1 MLHFFILDARH
12 DYKTFLLD
20 KDKLIRLLDNK
31 RREEEEDKLLE
42 SSATLAKSVDVT
54 ATISKK
60 NIKHKKSS
68 KSNCPS
74 AAQPTS
80 GPEPTLSI
88 TSRNYQNQ
96 KAEKLRLYQI
106 TMLHE
111 LVDNHLINIDDLLEI
126 IVCMPDINQQYI
138 DRYRQRYRRRF
149 EIVNDL
155 ASVDKRVEVE
165 KTQTVQLPEPLLIF
179 VLEQQLKSDIS
190 AKDRGTPVLA
200 IQLDQYKVLKL
211 IEEYREFNEDLRN
224 TNLYP
229 LKNYVEQC
237 EAIASADPYNRKEIQ
252 LKDNLEMM
260 KDIDQLDT
268 SIHATLINEYTN
280 YVNRIFLSI
289 TPPVRVVRLTDILA
303 TKYAMNVYDFTSN
316 LHAYSPESPQT
327 LVQFALSLLR
337 PHPLNRNRVI
347 TIILDE
353 DPNPFRKYG
362 LYQVAFLTGQDLR
375 ELHDYSYEM

>member
-1 MLHFFILDARH
+1 
-12 DYKTFLLD
+12 
-20 KDKLIRLLDNK
+20 
-31 RREEEEDKLLE
+31 
-42 SSATLAKSVDVT
+42 
-54 ATISKK
+54 
-60 NIKHKKSS
+60 
-68 KSNCPS
+68 
-74 AAQPTS
+74 
-80 GPEPTLSI
+80 
-88 TSRNYQNQ
+88 
-96 KAEKLRLYQI
+96 
-106 TMLHE
+106 
-111 LVDNHLINIDDLLEI
+111 DNHLINIDDLLEI

-224 TNLYP
+224 TNLFP

-237 EAIASADPYNRKEIQ
+237 EAITSADPYNRKEIQ

-268 SIHATLINEYTN
+268 SIHATLINEYTD
-280 YVNRIFLSI
+280 YVNTILLS
-289 TPPVRVVRLTDILA
+289 TTAPVRVVRLTDILDIIRERVSM
-303 TKYAMNVYDFTSN
+303 TKYHRLSSPPFKAGDQSSVERFKSN
-316 LHAYSPESPQT
+316 LFTYLPAIIRGILKNKPVNHISELLTFPKEPLKEGERRKFRLFRFEIKEDESDIAQ
-327 LVQFALSLLR
+327 LV
-337 PHPLNRNRVI
+337 PDTP
-347 TIILDE
+347 
-353 DPNPFRKYG
+353 
-362 LYQVAFLTGQDLR
+362 
-375 ELHDYSYEM
+375 